1 MRKIIIL
8 FWCFLAFIANAE
20 ANPFKDLINIEI
32 NGKKDKGVKKDE
44 AAENKTTASAT
55 SQQQVDAAGRNVER
69 VTDNNVMFIYESKA
83 DIPTPKKEIAK
94 KISIDYR
101 NAPDEFTAHELFQK
115 IEPLIERKIA
125 EAKKLDEIFVVIGD
139 NLEEYDFNRKG
150 FSTGLKS
157 GTFIPYDNGYA
168 LQFANIDKLSFVEIP
183 LEKAKVLAASLQK
196 SRKCSITVYGVSV
209 DSKEEELGR
218 YSFSS
223 EVRKVV
229 IMKAVRIII
238 TLDNDIL
245 VVDKEV

>member
-8 FWCFLAFIANAE
+8 FWCSFAFLVNAE

-32 NGKKDKGVKKDE
+32 NGKKDKVAKKDE
-44 AAENKTTASAT
+44 AAENKTSVSAI
-55 SQQQVDAAGRNVER
+55 SQQQTNAAERNVER

-83 DIPTPKKEIAK
+83 DIPTPKMKIAK
-94 KISIDYR
+94 QISIDYR
-101 NAPDEFTAHELFQK
+101 NAPDEFTAHELFQE

-139 NLEEYDFNRKG
+139 NLGEYDFNRKG
-150 FSTGLKS
+150 FPTGLES

-183 LEKAKVLAASLQK
+183 LEKAKVLSASLQK
-196 SRKCSITVYGVSV
+196 SRKCSITIYGVPV
-209 DSKEEELGR
+209 DSKEEELSE

-223 EVRKVV
+223 EVRKVI
-229 IMKAVRIII
+229 IMKAIRITV